1 MLRLQRQ
8 NWRIWYM
15 WSNYLN
21 IMTKVMMG
29 KLKSWKIFNFKLHL
43 ISLVVNAYKKLL
55 FQELKVWPTLTP
67 GDYKQFNLSA
77 PGGLQTIR
85 KVSEPLCSRE
95 ETSSL
100 RKKIKNHQMK
110 GCWENCWTAT
120 FVRLTFFLNSK
131 PLTFVSSL

>member
-55 FQELKVWPTLTP
+55 FQELKV
-67 GDYKQFNLSA
+67 
-77 PGGLQTIR
+77 
-85 KVSEPLCSRE
+85 
-95 ETSSL
+95 
-100 RKKIKNHQMK
+100 
-110 GCWENCWTAT
+110 
-120 FVRLTFFLNSK
+120 
-131 PLTFVSSL
+131 